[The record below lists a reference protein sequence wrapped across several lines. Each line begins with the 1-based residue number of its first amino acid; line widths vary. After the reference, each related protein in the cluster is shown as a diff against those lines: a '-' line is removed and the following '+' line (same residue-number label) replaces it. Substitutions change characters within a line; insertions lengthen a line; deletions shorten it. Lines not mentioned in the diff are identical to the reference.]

1 VSCGYLVLVYQFHPS
16 FLFPSSLMCSFVL
29 LISCAQSHALIF
41 PFDLKSIRVVHH
53 HQELFEPSETAL
65 VYTEQ
70 APITSRE
77 QSMNYMDR
85 ECNA

>member
-1 VSCGYLVLVYQFHPS
+1 
-16 FLFPSSLMCSFVL
+16 MCSFVL
-29 LISCAQSHALIF
+29 LISYAQSHALIF
-41 PFDLKSIRVVHH
+41 PFDLKSIRVTYH
-53 HQELFEPSETAL
+53 HQELFEPSEAAI

-70 APITSRE
+70 VLITSRE